1 MKRIEIN
8 NNFQF
13 FYAFLLFSLTKAQI
27 NYKINKTNGGNGMQ
41 FIWETLPL
49 GSWIISL
56 LAIIGIFGFMFF
68 MFFKIVK
75 RRAGYIFVGISF
87 VLVLITFL
95 FSLLH
100 AFILSTSITV
110 VGVTISLF
118 SNLGDLRS
126 FLANPFK
133 KSQIKSSKFEVEKI
147 YNREIL
153 YKTIETAVISLS
165 KSRTGAIITFEKNTS
180 LADVIKNGVAV
191 KAPVSAELLMTIFYP
206 GTRLHDGA
214 VVIHGNEIVA
224 ASVFYTPTT
233 KPFAGKYGS
242 RHRAALGISE
252 ISDSVTVV
260 VSEETGRISFAV
272 DGQLDA
278 VDQESFLRV
287 FENYMDGVKE
297 E

>member
-1 MKRIEIN
+1 MT
-8 NNFQF
+8 F
-13 FYAFLLFSLTKAQI
+13 AWDTLQI
-27 NYKINKTNGGNGMQ
+27 GT
-41 FIWETLPL
+41 F
-49 GSWIISL
+49 IISL
-56 LAIIGIFGFMFF
+56 LAILGIYGFLLF
-68 MFFKIVK
+68 MYLKIVK
-75 RRAGYIFVGISF
+75 RNAGYVFIGVSF
-87 VLVLITFL
+87 VITMIAFL
-95 FSLLH
+95 FNLTTI
-100 AFILSTSITV
+100 FILACSLSS
-110 VGVTISLF
+110 VGVTVSLF
-118 SNLGDLRS
+118 ANLGDLRS

-133 KSQIKSSKFEVEKI
+133 KSQTKSGKFEVEKI
-147 YNREIL
+147 YNREL
-153 YKTIETAVISLS
+153 FYKTIETAVINLS
-165 KSRTGAIITFEKNTS
+165 KTRTGAIMTFEKNTS

-272 DGQLDA
+272 NGQLDA

-287 FENYMDGVKE
+287 FENYMDGVSE

>member
-1 MKRIEIN
+1 MMFAWDVMHIA
-8 NNFQF
+8 QF
-13 FYAFLLFSLTKAQI
+13 VVSLILIVGLYGFLFLMYS
-27 NYKINKTNGGNGMQ
+27 
-41 FIWETLPL
+41 
-49 GSWIISL
+49 
-56 LAIIGIFGFMFF
+56 
-68 MFFKIVK
+68 KIVK
-75 RRAGYIFVGISF
+75 RLAGYLFVSISF
-87 VLVLITFL
+87 ICI
-95 FSLLH
+95 LL
-100 AFILSTSITV
+100 AFIFNVMYVFVACVGLTA

-118 SNLGDLRS
+118 TNLGDLRQ

-133 KSQIKSSKFEVEKI
+133 GSRVKSGKMEVEKI
-147 YNREIL
+147 YNRELL
-153 YKTIETAVISLS
+153 YKTIEKAVINLS
-165 KSRTGAIITFEKNTS
+165 KTRTGAIMTFEKNTS
-180 LADVIKNGVAV
+180 LQDVIKNGVAV
-191 KAPVSAELLMTIFYP
+191 RAPVSAELLVTIFYP

-272 DGQLDA
+272 NGQLDP

-287 FENYMDGVKE
+287 FENYMDGVTE
-297 E
+297 

>member
-1 MKRIEIN
+1 MKFAWDEMYIA
-8 NNFQF
+8 QF
-13 FYAFLLFSLTKAQI
+13 VVSLILIVGLYGFLFLMYS
-27 NYKINKTNGGNGMQ
+27 
-41 FIWETLPL
+41 
-49 GSWIISL
+49 
-56 LAIIGIFGFMFF
+56 
-68 MFFKIVK
+68 KIVK
-75 RRAGYIFVGISF
+75 RLAGYLFVSISF
-87 VLVLITFL
+87 VCI
-95 FSLLH
+95 LL
-100 AFILSTSITV
+100 AFIFNVMYVFVACVGLTA

-118 SNLGDLRS
+118 TNLGDLRQ

-133 KSQIKSSKFEVEKI
+133 GSRVKSGKMEVEKI
-147 YNREIL
+147 YNRELL
-153 YKTIETAVISLS
+153 YKTIEKAVINLS
-165 KSRTGAIITFEKNTS
+165 KTRTGAIMTFEKNTS
-180 LADVIKNGVAV
+180 LQDVIKNGVAV
-191 KAPVSAELLMTIFYP
+191 RAPVSAELLVTIFYP

-272 DGQLDA
+272 NGQLDP

-287 FENYMDGVKE
+287 FENYMDGVTE
-297 E
+297 

>member
-1 MKRIEIN
+1 MD
-8 NNFQF
+8 F
-13 FYAFLLFSLTKAQI
+13 A
-27 NYKINKTNGGNGMQ
+27 
-41 FIWETLPL
+41 WETMPL
-49 GSWIISL
+49 AAFIISL
-56 LAIIGIFGFMFF
+56 VLILGMYGFLYWMYA
-68 MFFKIVK
+68 KIVK
-75 RRAGYIFVGISF
+75 RSAGFIFIS
-87 VLVLITFL
+87 VSGAALLVSFM
-95 FSLLH
+95 FSLLYV
-100 AFILSTSITV
+100 FIIIASLTV

-118 SNLGDLRS
+118 TNLGDLRQ

-133 KSQIKSSKFEVEKI
+133 GSRVKSGKFEVEKI
-147 YNREIL
+147 YNRELL
-153 YKTIETAVISLS
+153 YKTVEKAVIALS
-165 KSRTGAIITFEKNTS
+165 KSRIGAIITFEKNTS
-180 LADVIKNGVAV
+180 LQDVIKNGVAV

-272 DGQLDA
+272 NGQLDA
-278 VDQESFLRV
+278 VEQDSFLRV
-287 FENYMDGVKE
+287 FENYMDGVTE

>member
-1 MKRIEIN
+1 MGKRVIE
-8 NNFQF
+8 F
-13 FYAFLLFSLTKAQI
+13 A
-27 NYKINKTNGGNGMQ
+27 
-41 FIWETLPL
+41 WEVLPL
-49 GSWIISL
+49 ASFIISL
-56 LAIIGIFGFMFF
+56 ICLIGIFAFLFF
-68 MFFKIVK
+68 LYSKIVK
-75 RRAGYIFVGISF
+75 RTAGYVFISVSF
-87 VLVLITFL
+87 VLCLITFL
-95 FSLLH
+95 FNLTTV
-100 AFILSTSITV
+100 FILSAVLTS

-118 SNLGDLRS
+118 ANLGDLRS

-133 KSQIKSSKFEVEKI
+133 RSQVKSGKFEVEKI
-147 YNREIL
+147 YNRELL
-153 YKTIETAVISLS
+153 YKTIETAVINLS
-165 KSRTGAIITFEKNTS
+165 KTRTGAIMTFEKNTS
-180 LADVIKNGVAV
+180 LADIIKNGVSI

-272 DGQLDA
+272 NGQLDA
-278 VDQESFLRV
+278 VDQASFLRV
-287 FENYMDGVKE
+287 FENYMDGVSE